1 MGQFSSRLNVAVTIF
16 FVLSG
21 YLLFKPFLQ
30 AILLGAPFPK
40 TQDFYLK
47 RLVRIMPA
55 YWIALTILWGIR
67 ATNVPDI
74 SGLLR
79 NIFLIHPL
87 TSQNVFTGIHQAWT
101 LSIEL
106 FFYLCL
112 PWIAKFIR
120 VWTKNK
126 SLNVAVRNIFILLL
140 LFYSSAY
147 IFRIVFSQIH
157 FKIFETH
164 AIWFPARLDSFALG
178 MTISVVVVA
187 LNVLPALDGLQ
198 DKLARMWPIFFFISV
213 AAWFWSTQIG
223 LGMFPDTPSF
233 QIDLFGHFLFGIAS
247 VCFVFPFCLD
257 QGTSRI
263 VKIFGSR
270 VCVWLGTISYGLY
283 LWHYLFL
290 DGDFANTYLPYRIG
304 DMGLVTRLLV
314 TIPGSIAIA
323 TVSYYLIERPLIRSL
338 SRVLQKR
345 KIQNQMM

>member
-1 MGQFSSRLNVAVTIF
+1 MAVSIF

-21 YLLFKPFLQ
+21 YLLFKPYVE
-30 AILLGAPFPK
+30 AMLLSAPFPK

-55 YWIALTILWGIR
+55 YWIALIVLWGIR
-67 ATNVPDI
+67 ATNIPNI

-112 PWIAKFIR
+112 PWFAKFIR

-126 SLNVAVRNIFILLL
+126 LLNVAVRNIFILLL

-147 IFRIVFSQIH
+147 IFQIVFSQVR

-164 AIWFPARLDSFALG
+164 AILFPAHLDSFALG

-187 LNVLPALDGLQ
+187 LNVLPALHDTQ
-198 DKLARMWPIFFFISV
+198 DKLARMWPIFFFISG
-213 AAWFWSTQIG
+213 ASWFWSSQLG
-223 LGMFPDTPSF
+223 LALAFEKTSF
-233 QIDLFGHFLFGIAS
+233 HIELIGHFLYGISA
-247 VCFVFPFCLD
+247 VAFVLPFCLN
-257 QGTSRI
+257 QGSSLTA
-263 VKIFGSR
+263 KIFGSR
-270 VCVWLGTISYGLY
+270 VCVWMGTISYGMY
-283 LWHYLFL
+283 LWHNLFL
-290 DGDFANTYLPYRIG
+290 DGHFANTYLPYRIG
-304 DMGLVTRLLV
+304 DMGIATRLLV

-338 SRVLQKR
+338 SRALQKR